1 VFADDNGHSVELSS
15 GSVKFL
21 VSLFYFCAPCYT
33 KYVVIFI
40 YWIVFCIVGSLRD
53 HGVPSRQPDPKE
65 VLALLRPTRLWAH
78 GNPLHSNSR
87 KFYRDPRELGN

>member
-40 YWIVFCIVGSLRD
+40 YWIVFCVARSLGDR
-53 HGVPSRQPDPKE
+53 GVPKE
-65 VLALLRPTRLWAH
+65 VLALLRPTRLWAY

>member
-40 YWIVFCIVGSLRD
+40 YWIVFCVARSLGDR
-53 HGVPSRQPDPKE
+53 GVPSQAQGGTSSTPPD
-65 VLALLRPTRLWAH
+65 
-78 GNPLHSNSR
+78 
-87 KFYRDPRELGN
+87 